1 MFLFW
6 LASASYQRIATLKG
20 DDDDEEEEIDDYKL
34 HVMMKLSIIN
44 WIMVTIMGLFFNFN
58 NVFLRESGYQ
68 VHRLATELIPAYF
81 STIPPTVE
89 TER

>member
-1 MFLFW
+1 MRKF
-6 LASASYQRIATLKG
+6 I
-20 DDDDEEEEIDDYKL
+20 DYKL
-34 HVMMKLSIIN
+34 HVMMKLQIFSRIIVI
-44 WIMVTIMGLFFNFN
+44 IMRLFSNFN